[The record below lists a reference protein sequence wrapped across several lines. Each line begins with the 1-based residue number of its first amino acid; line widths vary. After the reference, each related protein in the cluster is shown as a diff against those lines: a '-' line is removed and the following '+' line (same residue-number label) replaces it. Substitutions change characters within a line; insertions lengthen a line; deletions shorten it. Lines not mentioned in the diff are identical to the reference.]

1 MEYQKTAESTG
12 DLIGNKIANKITK
25 VSKSSQQN
33 SSEALRNK
41 NDKETPKE
49 RHLQNKGKNYW

>member
-41 NDKETPKE
+41 NETPKE